1 MEKLNI
7 EIIEKAIKSYEKL
20 QEIVNSHNG
29 TLEELCDKL
38 NGHNLEDEL
47 FDVNFEWICATILNK
62 NNKLILSYSIE
73 IWNDTTYEFL
83 GTHNIEH
90 IKLLMNNE
98 VKVND

>member
-38 NGHNLEDEL
+38 N
-47 FDVNFEWICATILNK
+47 
-62 NNKLILSYSIE
+62 
-73 IWNDTTYEFL
+73 
-83 GTHNIEH
+83 
-90 IKLLMNNE
+90 
-98 VKVND
+98 